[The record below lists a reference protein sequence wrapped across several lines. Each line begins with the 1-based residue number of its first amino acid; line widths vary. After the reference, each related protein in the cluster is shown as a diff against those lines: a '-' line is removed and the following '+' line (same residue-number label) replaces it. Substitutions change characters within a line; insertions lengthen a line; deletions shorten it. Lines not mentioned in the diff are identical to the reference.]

1 MSFRLPW
8 LLVARGLLPHLK
20 AVNERKKAWQ
30 GALKC
35 RDLSWQHS
43 WSFSRWRG
51 REMWD
56 LQCLGRLGPTY
67 WFLHTEEAVLT
78 SSIWRS
84 TPVFPGSAEQPFPDA
99 CSVCRSRITAGGSVA
114 VETQE
119 DRHKARDGCLHS
131 SARGCTGLLW
141 TLCDPVWSP
150 VSQNLHCAFWAASIH
165 FLGCFYISHSSPLA
179 QVFFFFSSFLP
190 NFIKLAF
197 TRAVGALQTT
207 FHCVILNSFVLAYS
221 PRASKSS
228 CSLVHSWNLSAA
240 SPPSMMSSV
249 SGHPVACA
257 NPALIYTKLLSRTS
271 PSTELGRSCLL
282 ALFVCVALFIAL
294 FSSLTQ
300 VFILLISVFQCFCT
314 FYWPHF
320 LMCDC

>member
-1 MSFRLPW
+1 MPGEAGTHVLIPTH
-8 LLVARGLLPHLK
+8 RGGCAHLI
-20 AVNERKKAWQ
+20 
-30 GALKC
+30 
-35 RDLSWQHS
+35 H
-43 WSFSRWRG
+43 
-51 REMWD
+51 
-56 LQCLGRLGPTY
+56 
-67 WFLHTEEAVLT
+67 LT
-78 SSIWRS
+78 GS

-228 CSLVHSWNLSAA
+228 CSLVHS
-240 SPPSMMSSV
+240 
-249 SGHPVACA
+249 
-257 NPALIYTKLLSRTS
+257 
-271 PSTELGRSCLL
+271 
-282 ALFVCVALFIAL
+282 
-294 FSSLTQ
+294 
-300 VFILLISVFQCFCT
+300 
-314 FYWPHF
+314 
-320 LMCDC
+320 